1 MLKRRAVTIA
11 ITVLLVL
18 SAILIDHFYVY
29 TGVTYRGRSLIYIM
43 LIATAHYVF
52 LGCMLQTFNLH
63 KYSAI
68 LGFATFLILC
78 TCLFYST
85 EFLQFIVC
93 LLCMAILIKRGANHC
108 NCISEED
115 NIFA

>member
-1 MLKRRAVTIA
+1 MLKRRAVTVA

-18 SAILIDHFYVY
+18 SAIAIDHLYTY
-29 TGVTYRGRSLIYIM
+29 TGVTYGGRSLIYIM

-63 KYSAI
+63 KWSEI
-68 LGFATFLILC
+68 LGFIIFLILC
-78 TCLFYST
+78 ICLFYST
-85 EFLQFIVC
+85 EFLQFMIC
-93 LLCMAILIKRGANHC
+93 LLCMTILIKRGSNHC
-108 NCISEED
+108 ACISDKD

>member
-1 MLKRRAVTIA
+1 MFKRRAVT

-18 SAILIDHFYVY
+18 SAIAIDHLYTY
-29 TGVTYRGRSLIYIM
+29 TGVTYRRRSLIYIM

-68 LGFATFLILC
+68 LGFATFLVLC

-85 EFLQFIVC
+85 GLLQFIIC
-93 LLCMAILIKRGANHC
+93 LICMTILIRRGASHC